1 MRIGIDLGGTKIE
14 GIILDEKFQ
23 EQARLRLAT
32 PVKEGYEA
40 VVNAVGEV
48 ISKLEANFDSPLPVG
63 IGTPG
68 TISRKTGMMKNSN
81 TTSLNHK
88 PFKEDLQKLVNREI
102 RMANDANCFAL
113 SEAVNGAAADY
124 AVVFG
129 VILGTGV
136 GGGVVVHRTIHEG
149 PNAIAGE
156 WGHNVLEESGPV
168 CYCGK
173 QGCVETLLSGPGF
186 AADYRSLGGESLS
199 GLEIGE
205 RIAQGEVLANQ
216 AFDRYV
222 DRLGK
227 ALAALMGVLDP
238 DAVVLGGG
246 MSNLDMLYPRISDA
260 ILPHLFSDE
269 VLTPVLKNHHGDSSG
284 VRGAALLW
292 E

>member
-14 GIILDEKFQ
+14 GIVLDHKFQ
-23 EQARLRLAT
+23 EHARLRVPT
-32 PVKEGYEA
+32 PVEEGYEA
-40 VVNAVGEV
+40 VVGAVGEL
-48 ISKLEANFDSPLPVG
+48 ISKLEADFDSPLSVG

-81 TTSLNHK
+81 TTSLNHQ

-113 SEAVNGAAADY
+113 SEAVDGAAADY
-124 AVVFG
+124 GVVFG

-136 GGGVVVHRTIHEG
+136 GGGVVLNRRIHEG

-156 WGHNVLEESGPV
+156 WGHNVLEESGPL

-186 AADYRSLGGESLS
+186 AADYQALGGESLR
-199 GLEIGE
+199 GIEIGE
-205 RIAQGEVLANQ
+205 RIAQGEVLANR
-216 AFDRYV
+216 ALDRYV

-227 ALAALMGVLDP
+227 ALATLMGVLDP

-246 MSNLDMLYPRISDA
+246 MSNLEMLYPRIPEG
-260 ILPHLFSDE
+260 ILPHIFSDE